1 MKNLLH
7 DYFLFTGKAMA
18 LFSFL
23 IIAQPINGYGFNGHE
38 RGGANVG
45 SENDKTEIYSY
56 DIDARTVVGAGATMI
71 ENHLKHVITSLRL
84 IAAAPSTRSGIWPEI
99 RPGLQML
106 TESVPG
112 AALYI
117 EPDGGYY
124 SVDRGYTGLNLSD
137 RDYFEP
143 LFNKQEI
150 HGALI
155 YSRSTGKKS
164 VLVAVPAIENDEV
177 TGAVALSIFLD
188 DFQEM
193 ISESLNLPP
202 DYLWYVLDEQG
213 STVLHPRS
221 DFVFMYPA
229 EEGGPSML
237 QAVQTITTKNEGNT
251 SYDFAGR
258 STHVLFKKIPFNN
271 WRIILGKIGEQK
283 ADEYMP
289 AAYETLD
296 NLKSTVNLHLKEMDK
311 SLDNLIKTF
320 NGRFPP
326 EHVARNGF
334 RNVYQQNKYVV
345 SISLIDTEGKIVLA
359 EPSDFHP
366 TQGMS
371 IRDQESFFI
380 MQKNKAPL
388 LSSSFIAMEGFDA
401 VCLKYPITDE
411 KGNFHGSVS
420 LLIRPDVMIEEIAAP
435 YIAETIYEP
444 WIIEPDGRIIFDK
457 SFDGTGKMLFLDY
470 RFEEMKTLLELG
482 EKISNNVSG
491 QSDYVY
497 APPGSDE
504 KEVKM
509 AVWDT
514 VRMHK
519 TEWRVIISYKPYD

>member
-1 MKNLLH
+1 MRNLLQNC
-7 DYFLFTGKAMA
+7 YPLTGKAVT
-18 LFSFL
+18 LITFI
-23 IIAQPINGYGFNGHE
+23 IIAHGINAYGLQGHDGYGIN
-38 RGGANVG
+38 AG
-45 SENDKTEIYSY
+45 SEHDKTENYSY
-56 DIDARTVVGAGATMI
+56 DIDAMTVVGAGATLI

-124 SVDRGYTGLNLSD
+124 NVESGYTGLNLSD
-137 RDYFEP
+137 REYFVP

-155 YSRSTGKKS
+155 HSRSTGKKS
-164 VLVAVPAIENDEV
+164 VLIAVPAIENDEV

-193 ISESLNLPP
+193 ISESLNLPT
-202 DYLWYVLDEQG
+202 DYLWYVLNEKG
-213 STVLHPRS
+213 STVLHPRT
-221 DFVFMYPA
+221 DFVFMNPA

-237 QAVQTITTKNEGNT
+237 QAVQTITTENEGHTN
-251 SYDFAGR
+251 YYFAGR
-258 STHVLFKKIPFNN
+258 NTHILFKKIPFNN
-271 WRIILGKIGEQK
+271 WRIILGKIGERK

-296 NLKSTVNLHLKEMDK
+296 NLRSTINLHLNEMDK

-326 EHVARNGF
+326 EHIARNGF
-334 RNVYQQNKYVV
+334 RNIYQQNKYVV
-345 SISLIDTEGKIVLA
+345 SLSLIDTDGKIVIA

-366 TQGMS
+366 SQGMS
-371 IRDQESFFI
+371 IRDQESFFT
-380 MQKNKAPL
+380 MQKNKAPM
-388 LSSSFIAMEGFDA
+388 LSSSFIALEGFDA
-401 VCLKYPITDE
+401 VCLKYPITDDN
-411 KGNFHGSVS
+411 GIFHGSVS

-435 YIAETIYEP
+435 YIAETVYEP

-482 EKISNNVSG
+482 EKISTNASG
-491 QSDYVY
+491 QGDYVY
-497 APPGSDE
+497 SAPGSDE
-504 KEVKM
+504 KDVKM
-509 AVWDT
+509 AIWDT
-514 VRMHK
+514 IKMHN